1 MGISNPESN
10 QLISS
15 KKSPSQS
22 IGPYFDRVAWESRR
36 QRADA
41 DETGVAVVALH
52 LSYADAQRRL
62 YNAYLE
68 FPK

>member
-36 QRADA
+36 QRAD
-41 DETGVAVVALH
+41 ETGVAVVALH

-68 FPK
+68 FLK

>member
-1 MGISNPESN
+1 MGISSPESN

-22 IGPYFDRVAWESRR
+22 IGPCSDRVVRESQR
-36 QRADA
+36 QRAD
-41 DETGVAVVALH
+41 ETRVAVAALH
-52 LSYADAQRRL
+52 LSHVDAQQRL
-62 YNAYLE
+62 YNAYLK